1 MALYMPKRPISAI
14 QYTGN
19 NVDECQ
25 KFADRDFI
33 VRDEKPFVY
42 TIEFNDYEKLNA
54 GDFIVYDSY
63 HTGYYIVPEKIFLA
77 KYHKVGE
84 ES

>member
-1 MALYMPKRPISAI
+1 MPRHPISAI

-19 NVDECQ
+19 NVTECQ
-25 KFADRDFI
+25 RFADRDFI

-54 GDFIVYDSY
+54 GDFIVYDNY

-77 KYHKVGE
+77 KYYKVE
-84 ES
+84 EGS